1 MKTNHDKIL
10 GKRQQA
16 IKNAFSHIR
25 IPGQS
30 KTFLKFIKS
39 PGHLSNSGVFQDF
52 TGLASQF
59 FRATTGIQP
68 SQTNFEESRSIMTS
82 LTKSR
87 VTEILCSLI
96 LILERKEGEQI
107 LSRLEFVKEIS
118 ASISQM

>member
-16 IKNAFSHIR
+16 IKNTFSHIR

-52 TGLASQF
+52 PGPWLQWA
-59 FRATTGIQP
+59 
-68 SQTNFEESRSIMTS
+68 NKYKS
-82 LTKSR
+82 LPHSSSEPPLEYNQVKP
-87 VTEILCSLI
+87 ILKNQGKLWP
-96 LILERKEGEQI
+96 L
-107 LSRLEFVKEIS
+107 
-118 ASISQM
+118 